1 MLNPIATAGSAE
13 VRALVHAADPV
24 EPLLDTLDEHL
35 IGGSADASVDPSPQ
49 TAPGVQLALLAA
61 RTPAG
66 LTLAA
71 AQRPSDRFEGVQVAG
86 SMVLPDQLI
95 KEGASKNLAVQQKRL
110 YGGLEKW
117 SAALSAGVQD
127 PARLA
132 DLRNVGLRE
141 IDAYRRAVQADPAL
155 QQELLSRGLTSPKD
169 LESVSQL
176 SLLGDPATVHRL
188 AAATAQAGG
197 AGQASGAAIAA
208 KLRDL
213 EPLGD
218 AFVAR
223 IPGDARVEAVAPGA
237 YLNTLLGMR
246 RHVDSTMLY
255 LASLTDAQMA
265 QLGAYTDAVMA
276 GGGLTRYK
284 DSEGLAAAWA
294 GAQITQKSMDR
305 LTEGLSIAGM
315 GLRNFSRSIAS
326 SFPQLSAVAP
336 SSALHKQRGALMISG
351 DRIGPLYENQ
361 LPGRLAEEL
370 AAARI
375 RGISPTSPVGPK
387 FDAAINQG
395 TIKYAVDELGQI
407 KVIPKFAADGAE
419 ISHAVIT
426 KGRPVLAAGEA
437 EIAGSVNDGY
447 FGVGI
452 NEHSGH
458 FMRGNTAAQNAEVI
472 KRAKHAFAAFGIEF

>member
-1 MLNPIATAGSAE
+1 MLSSIATVGSAG

-24 EPLLDTLDEHL
+24 EPLLDTSHDL
-35 IGGSADASVDPSPQ
+35 SPH
-49 TAPGVQLALLAA
+49 TSPGVQLALLAA
-61 RTPAG
+61 GMPAG

-71 AQRPSDRFEGVQVAG
+71 AQTRSDRFEGAQVAV
-86 SMVLPDQLI
+86 SMVLPDQPV
-95 KEGASKNLAVQQKRL
+95 KDGVSQNMRAQQERL

-117 SAALSAGVQD
+117 SAALSTGVQD
-127 PARLA
+127 RARLA
-132 DLRNVGLRE
+132 DLRSAGLRE
-141 IDAYRRAVQADPAL
+141 IDAYRRAVQADPVL
-155 QQELLSRGLTSPKD
+155 QLELLSRGLTSKND
-169 LESVSQL
+169 LESISHLGV
-176 SLLGDPATVHRL
+176 LGDSATVHRI

-197 AGQASGAAIAA
+197 AGQAGGAAIAA
-208 KLRDL
+208 ALKELD
-213 EPLGD
+213 PLGD

-223 IPGDARVEAVAPGA
+223 IPGDARVEAAAPGA

-265 QLGAYTDAVMA
+265 QLGAYTDTVMA

-284 DSEGLAAAWA
+284 DSEGLATAWA
-294 GAQITQKSMDR
+294 GAQITPKSVGR

-315 GLRNFSRSIAS
+315 GLRNFSQSIAN
-326 SFPQLSAVAP
+326 SFPQLSAGAS
-336 SSALHKQRGALMISG
+336 SSALHKQRGALTIPSG
-351 DRIGPLYENQ
+351 RLGPLYENQ

-375 RGISPTSPVGPK
+375 RGISPTPPVGPR

-395 TIKYAVDELGQI
+395 TIKYVVDELGQTR
-407 KVIPKFAADGAE
+407 VIPKFAADGVE

-437 EIAGSVNDGY
+437 EIAGSAKDGY

-458 FMRGNTAAQNAEVI
+458 FMNGNTATQNAEVI